1 MTDFDEIW
9 NVTPVGVREDS
20 NQISKKS
27 DKKPKNFAVFSK
39 KRFLLISMLKFGLE
53 SSAKN
58 EKACFFLN
66 YLVGTK

>member
-1 MTDFDEIW
+1 M
-9 NVTPVGVREDS
+9 TPVGVRDDT
-20 NQISKKS
+20 NQISNES
-27 DKKPKNFAVFSK
+27 DQKPKKFAVFSK
-39 KRFLLISMLKFGLE
+39 KRFLFISMVKIGLE